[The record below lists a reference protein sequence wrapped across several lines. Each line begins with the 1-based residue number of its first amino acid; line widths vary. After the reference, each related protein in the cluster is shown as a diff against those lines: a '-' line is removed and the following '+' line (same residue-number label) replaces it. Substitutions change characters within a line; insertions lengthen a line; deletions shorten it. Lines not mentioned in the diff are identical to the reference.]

1 MVEDR
6 RLQGG
11 DKPHYYQHLPALQL
25 VVVPPWPYN
34 YCITPAHAIAELN
47 DSSLPA
53 FVAQAQGQSQPTLLV
68 FHARWSRPARTVLPL
83 VEELAGEYDRL
94 VRFALVD
101 AAQSSEALDR
111 YGILTL
117 PTFIFLRGQRVTD
130 RFTGV
135 HGRDMIVERLENN
148 LRRLG

>member
-1 MVEDR
+1 MGMPR
-6 RLQGG
+6 KGR
-11 DKPHYYQHLPALQL
+11 A
-25 VVVPPWPYN
+25 YN
-34 YCITPAHAIAELN
+34 RPISPSHSIPELN
-47 DSSLPA
+47 DAALAA
-53 FVAQAQGQSQPTLLV
+53 FVAQAQGLTQPVLLV

-83 VEELAGEYDRL
+83 LEELAGEYDRL

-101 AAQSSEALDR
+101 AAQAPDALDR
-111 YGILTL
+111 YGVLTL
-117 PTFIFLRGQRVTD
+117 PSFIFLRGQRVTD